1 MRTLEVIGSRVS
13 FPLSVFCLS
22 ATRCAA
28 PRQLRPTKF
37 HTTDQILTSTL
48 QTTDLVMSVTT
59 AAPRLEATMAMIA
72 LVAVP
77 LPPLL
82 VATGKTT
89 SAIAPNSHKHSA
101 PTVPHSLSQYEPQ
114 VSNAASLQRPSQGRR
129 RWLQGRRGC
138 RQLWLQPVCHRY
150 PPQAERG

>member
-1 MRTLEVIGSRVS
+1 MIGLRVS
-13 FPLSVFCLS
+13 FTHSVFCLS

-28 PRQLRPTKF
+28 LRQLRATKF

-48 QTTDLVMSVTT
+48 QTRDLVMSVTT

-82 VATGKTT
+82 VATGKRT
-89 SAIAPNSHKHSA
+89 SAIAPNSQTFSPDCA
-101 PTVPHSLSQYEPQ
+101 TFTLTIQTT
-114 VSNAASLQRPSQGRR
+114 
-129 RWLQGRRGC
+129 C
-138 RQLWLQPVCHRY
+138 F
-150 PPQAERG
+150 